1 MRQSGPLRRI
11 SRPTRAIPPTLPT
24 PASTS
29 KAFIKGVSEALPNV
43 EITFD
48 PFHLIQQMN
57 DALSKVRAEEA
68 QIYPEMMKGSR
79 YAYLRTRKT

>member
-1 MRQSGPLRRI
+1 M
-11 SRPTRAIPPTLPT
+11 
-24 PASTS
+24 
-29 KAFIKGVSEALPNV
+29 SEALPNV